1 MRNLPIL
8 SVIAFLLGGGSGCI
22 ASPNSSV
29 QLSAKPTNTE
39 TVRPRISPNPI
50 KNPSPSPFVPGV
62 SLPIFPGISPT
73 TTSSPLPT
81 PTTPVAPILPLVEVP
96 TPGLRATKVKTS
108 STPPSSTTKRRKV
121 VVDKTPSTPKQR
133 LKRREN

>member
-22 ASPNSSV
+22 AAPNSSV
-29 QLSAKPTNTE
+29 QLSAKPSNTE
-39 TVRPRISPNPI
+39 TVKPRMSSPNSI

-62 SLPIFPGISPT
+62 SLPVFPGISPT
-73 TTSSPLPT
+73 TTNSPLPT

-96 TPGLRATKVKTS
+96 TPGLRVTKVKT
-108 STPPSSTTKRRKV
+108 SSTTKRRKV
-121 VVDKTPSTPKQR
+121 VVEKTPPTPKQR